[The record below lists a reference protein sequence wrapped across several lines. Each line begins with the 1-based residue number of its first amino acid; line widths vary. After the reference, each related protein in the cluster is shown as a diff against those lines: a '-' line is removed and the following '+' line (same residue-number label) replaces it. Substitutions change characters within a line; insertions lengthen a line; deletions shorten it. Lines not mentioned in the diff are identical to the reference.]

1 MPHKFDKHI
10 CKEKNFLYLN
20 GKNVLKPRVVE
31 IITEFLNEDENKY
44 KELKNNL
51 SSYKSIFQYVYSNV
65 FPKIY
70 CSTGKRGF
78 DLKSKKTQKTM
89 KTYVARQTF
98 INKNPS
104 TLMILMRSKRKKLK
118 DVLKNK
124 TKKGERSLKK
134 INY

>member
-1 MPHKFDKHI
+1 MPQKFYKHI

-31 IITEFLNEDENKY
+31 IITEFLNENENNY
-44 KELKNNL
+44 KKLKNNL

-78 DLKSKKTQKTM
+78 NFQSKKTQKTM
-89 KTYVARQTF
+89 KTYVTRQTF
-98 INKNPS
+98 IKKNPA
-104 TLMILMRSKRKKLK
+104 TLMILMRSKRKKLR

-134 INY
+134 